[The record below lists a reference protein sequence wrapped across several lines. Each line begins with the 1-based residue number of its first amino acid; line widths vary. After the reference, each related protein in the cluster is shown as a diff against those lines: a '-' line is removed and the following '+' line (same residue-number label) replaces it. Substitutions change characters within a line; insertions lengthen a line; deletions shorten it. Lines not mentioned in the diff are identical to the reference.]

1 MSGLPINTPQQA
13 IEFRKQYMYYLALQA
28 QNDAYNMQANR
39 VYKETGQP
47 MRPPDSRTTT
57 EKLAD
62 AEEVRVSLLKMMRE
76 LTDGTEAL
84 EAVSNMTPA
93 EIEFTYQMFNQ
104 IKSELKPRFSQG
116 VPSVAFV
123 SYIRALMAK
132 ELATSGVSFPAQEAT
147 AQSLLAAL
155 AAGRAAGAPIAPFAP
170 PTASPTGPTAPPAG
184 PTSPGSSTPAY
195 IPPTFLAPP
204 FPLVPLGPGGPSS
217 YSPPP
222 SGIIG
227 SPSGA
232 FSPID
237 PAGYSTPPAAPIAL
251 PVDPGAMLPIGGAS
265 RIDVLDSVDA
275 FNKASWKT
283 TREWYDRIR
292 GNIPVDVQIEFAR
305 QTKLINLKQA
315 DANYLKLKMEPSK
328 IKKDNG
334 DTLSQAEAKDLL
346 RGIFETSLA
355 NDWDPEVVALRSGAP
370 VAVSAPLKP
379 ADPTTAKADPT
390 AKGSGFRHTMY
401 PGMRQ
406 QLQYQPVYHGAV
418 RAPIQG
424 WGLGRKQAKP
434 PAVAVDMTK
443 GVQRVTPT
451 FVPFGKYIIDP
462 AKLSRG
468 QLELRT
474 LSGGKV
480 SKYPYRELS
489 QPLSKLLKHILEDRL
504 PDEYDIRVLDI
515 DDQELLFNLAKDARI
530 NDRLNIPTP
539 TMSRDEQTLNRFEIL
554 KGQIIA
560 GNDGTEVVK
569 EFKSLLVKLSDE
581 GSIKK
586 SEARDIL
593 MMLASMGR

>member
-28 QNDAYNMQANR
+28 QNDAHNMQANR

-76 LTDGTEAL
+76 ITDGTEAL

-147 AQSLLAAL
+147 AQSLLSAL

-170 PTASPTGPTAPPAG
+170 PTASPTGPTAPPTGPMG
-184 PTSPGSSTPAY
+184 PTSPGLSTPAY

-237 PAGYSTPPAAPIAL
+237 PAGYSTPPAAPIAM
-251 PVDPGAMLPIGGAS
+251 PIGPGTTLPIGGVS

-292 GNIPVDVQIEFAR
+292 GIIPVDVQIEFAR

-379 ADPTTAKADPT
+379 TDSTSKADPT

-406 QLQYQPVYHGAV
+406 QIQHQPVYTAQFV
-418 RAPIQG
+418 R
-424 WGLGRKQAKP
+424 
-434 PAVAVDMTK
+434 
-443 GVQRVTPT
+443 
-451 FVPFGKYIIDP
+451 PFKAGDW
-462 AKLSRG
+462 AGSRPS
-468 QLELRT
+468 L
-474 LSGGKV
+474 
-480 SKYPYRELS
+480 
-489 QPLSKLLKHILEDRL
+489 QPLLL
-504 PDEYDIRVLDI
+504 
-515 DDQELLFNLAKDARI
+515 
-530 NDRLNIPTP
+530 T
-539 TMSRDEQTLNRFEIL
+539 
-554 KGQIIA
+554 
-560 GNDGTEVVK
+560 
-569 EFKSLLVKLSDE
+569 
-581 GSIKK
+581 
-586 SEARDIL
+586 
-593 MMLASMGR
+593 